1 MNLAH
6 LSDQEIKE
14 TLILKERL
22 ELLKKQNGCQE
33 TFLEFMD
40 HMWPEI
46 MCGRHHKVFAEK
58 LEDVASGKC
67 NRLIINMQPRNTKY

>member
-14 TLILKERL
+14 TLVLQERL

-33 TFLEFMD
+33 TFLEFINY
-40 HMWPEI
+40 MWPEFI
-46 MCGRHHKVFAEK
+46 CGRHHKVFAEK
-58 LEDVASGKC
+58 LGRC
-67 NRLIINMQPRNTKY
+67 